1 MLMFGFSGP
10 FFSAPVTHQWIG
22 RPRCSG
28 TPPIESEDWFGKTED
43 EIHASWAW
51 NRKHIDH

>member
-1 MLMFGFSGP
+1 MLMFGFSGH

-28 TPPIESEDWFGKTED
+28 TPPIEWEDWFSKTED